1 MTSTKL
7 NFAIALAAIF
17 TQTWLN
23 LLNEL
28 SQIAAALMPFCGL
41 ALIIMQIIKLSRSRK

>member
-17 TQTWLN
+17 SQAWLD
-23 LLNEL
+23 LLNEF

-41 ALIIMQIIKLSRSRK
+41 ALIIMQIIRLSRSR